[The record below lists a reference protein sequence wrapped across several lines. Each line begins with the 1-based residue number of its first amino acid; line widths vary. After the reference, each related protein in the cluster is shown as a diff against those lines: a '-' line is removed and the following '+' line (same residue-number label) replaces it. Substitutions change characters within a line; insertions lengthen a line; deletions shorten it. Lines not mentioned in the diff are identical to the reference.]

1 MSKASTPAPS
11 RARALKE
18 LQIVPG
24 VGPNIAAH
32 LWNIGIRSVA
42 DLRGADPERLYEALC
57 RRERVKVDRCALYV
71 LRCAVY
77 YASRKKHDPE
87 KLLWWNWQDKKGKKN
102 TAGD

>member
-1 MSKASTPAPS
+1 MPKASTPAPS

-18 LQIVPG
+18 LQTVPG

-57 RRERVKVDRCALYV
+57 RRERAKVDRCALYV

-77 YASRKKHDPE
+77 YASRKKHDPQ
-87 KLLWWNWQDKKGKKN
+87 KLLWWNWQDKKGQKN
-102 TAGD
+102 IAKD